1 MNFPVLTL
9 MTFTPLIGAVI
20 IPFLP
25 KAKES
30 LVKWVALVATFPALA
45 CAIYI
50 FYAFQRGIAGM
61 QFVEGPFNWI
71 AAFNIQYFMGIDG
84 LATPMAILTPL
95 ISTICILASWG
106 INKQVKGYFSLFL
119 LLQAGMTGVFVALD
133 FFLFYVFWEV
143 MLLPMYFLI
152 GIWGGP
158 RREYAAIKFFLY
170 TLIGS
175 VMMLLVMIAFYFYS
189 STNTFNILDLA
200 NQSLHI
206 GPLTANLPAAHTFRF
221 VCWLGLMIAF
231 AIKVPV
237 FPFHTWLPDAHV
249 EAPTAIS
256 VILAG
261 ILLKMGIYGMLRF
274 CYPILPDITFEFAK
288 WIAVFGMINIVY
300 GALCAMAQKDF
311 KRLIAYSSISHMGFC
326 LLGMASF
333 TAEGMNGAVLQM
345 FNHGT
350 ITAQLFLIVGII
362 YDRVHH
368 REIEGF
374 GGLATLMPRYA
385 VWTAVA
391 FFAALGLPGLSGFI
405 SEILVFIGGFKAWP
419 LITAFSATGV
429 VLTAA
434 YILWTYQRIFL
445 GKVNEKYKGIADIS
459 WREMVT
465 LAPLVIIVFILGV
478 YPKAML
484 DIMNATMM
492 GINAIF
498 IK

>member
-1 MNFPVLTL
+1 MNIPILTI
-9 MTFTPLIGAVI
+9 MTFFPLVGAAI

-25 KAKES
+25 RKSEALMKWMALLATVPS
-30 LVKWVALVATFPALA
+30 LL
-45 CAIYI
+45 CAVWIYG
-50 FYAFQRGIAGM
+50 AFDCGMAGM

-71 AAFNIQYFMGIDG
+71 AAWHIQYSIGIDG
-84 LATPMAILTPL
+84 LATPMALLTQL
-95 ISTICILASWG
+95 IGTIAVLASWK
-106 INKQVKGYFSLFL
+106 IDRQLKGYLSLLL
-119 LLQAGMTGVFVALD
+119 LLQTGMTGVFVALD
-133 FFLFYVFWEV
+133 FFLFYIFWEL

-170 TLIGS
+170 TLLGS
-175 VMMLLVMIAFYFYS
+175 VMMLLVMIAMYFYS
-189 STNTFNILDLA
+189 EGNTFSILALA
-200 NQSLHI
+200 NQSIHV
-206 GPLTANLPAAHTFRF
+206 GPLTSHTFRF
-221 VCWLGLMIAF
+221 ACWLALMICF

-274 CYPILPDITFEFAK
+274 CYPMFPDITFEFVT
-288 WIAVFGMINIVY
+288 WIALFGVINIIY

-311 KRLIAYSSISHMGFC
+311 KRLVAYSSISHMGFC

-333 TAEGMNGAVLQM
+333 TSAGLNGAVLQM

-362 YDRVHH
+362 YDRAHH
-368 REIEGF
+368 RDIDGF
-374 GGLATLMPRYA
+374 GGLAKVMPRYA
-385 VWTAVA
+385 AFTAVA

-405 SEILVFIGGFKAWP
+405 SEVLVFIGAFRPWP
-419 LITAFSATGV
+419 WYTAISAFGV

-434 YILWTYQRIFL
+434 YILWTYQRVFL
-445 GKVNEKYKGIADIS
+445 GKVNEKYKALPDIS
-459 WREMVT
+459 AREMIT
-465 LAPLVIIVFILGV
+465 LIPLVVIVVVLGV

-484 DIMNATMM
+484 SIMEASLA
-492 GINAIF
+492 GINAMF
-498 IK
+498 

>member
-1 MNFPVLTL
+1 
-9 MTFTPLIGAVI
+9 MTFAPLLGAVI

-25 KAKES
+25 RGSGK
-30 LVKWVALVATFPALA
+30 LVKWTALIATIPSLLISFWL
-45 CAIYI
+45 
-50 FYAFQRGIAGM
+50 FYSFDRTIAAM
-61 QFVEGPFNWI
+61 QFVEGPFDWI
-71 AAFNIQYFMGIDG
+71 SAYHIQYYLGMDG
-84 LATPMAILTPL
+84 LAAPMALLTQL
-95 ISTICILASWG
+95 IATICIIASWN
-106 INKQVKGYFSLFL
+106 IEKQVKGYFSLFL
-119 LLQAGMTGVFVALD
+119 LLQVGMSGVFLALD
-133 FFLFYVFWEV
+133 FFLFYIFWEV

-170 TLIGS
+170 TLLGS

-189 STNTFNILDLA
+189 DGNTFNILQLA
-200 NQSLHI
+200 QQNIHT
-206 GPLTANLPAAHTFRF
+206 GPMTGHTFRF
-221 VCWLGLMIAF
+221 VCWLGLMICF

-274 CYPILPDITFEFAK
+274 CYPLFPDITAEFAY
-288 WIAVFGMINIVY
+288 WIALFGVINIIY

-326 LLGMASF
+326 MLGMASF
-333 TAEGMNGAVLQM
+333 TSEGLNGSVLQM

-362 YDRVHH
+362 YDRAHH
-368 REIEGF
+368 RDIDGF
-374 GGLATLMPRYA
+374 GGLVHTMPRYA
-385 VWTAVA
+385 VLTALA

-405 SEILVFIGGFKAWP
+405 SEVLVFMGSFKTWP
-419 LITAFSATGV
+419 YLAVIAATGV

-434 YILWTYQRIFL
+434 YMLWTYQRVFL
-445 GKVNEKYKGIADIS
+445 GKLNEKYKSLPDVTG
-459 WREMVT
+459 REILTIVP
-465 LAPLVIIVFILGV
+465 LAIIVIILGV

-484 DIMNATMM
+484 SIMDVSLA
-492 GINAIF
+492 GINALF
-498 IK
+498 VK